1 MKYLI
6 VKREMMIK
14 YERILSVH
22 FILTLSIFVILV
34 AMIYAKRNKI
44 AILPNRF
51 KYEGAWAMF
60 STAFKRCII
69 RLLMD
74 VSPINFI
81 EKKINI
87 NSSKNGFARR
97 FKRFVC
103 LFVYFSYAI
112 IFLTY
117 ML

>member
-1 MKYLI
+1 
-6 VKREMMIK
+6 MMIK

-74 VSPINFI
+74 VNPINFI

-97 FKRFVC
+97 FKKVCLFVC
-103 LFVYFSYAI
+103 LF
-112 IFLTY
+112 IFH
-117 ML
+117 MQ